1 MSGRKVLVLDNGA
14 YTMKA
19 GYADETQ
26 ARIIPNC
33 IVTRGKGDK
42 RSYIGDQLST
52 CTDFTGLYYKL
63 PFEKG
68 FLINWQN
75 EKEVWD
81 RIFSKDVLNCD
92 PKNTTLLITE
102 PCFNLPNVQQNYDEV
117 IFEAYE
123 FEAYYRTNVPW
134 LCIQNDTTSL
144 YMDRFCKFNEVPD
157 CALVVDSGYS
167 FTHIVPFVMG
177 RPILPAIRR
186 INIGGKLLTNH
197 LKEIVS
203 FRYWDMME
211 QTYIMNEV
219 KETCCFVSQNFLSDL
234 EICRRNPRD
243 NPILQ
248 EYVLPDF
255 SRNSKGYIREKK
267 RGGTYDQ
274 SDEQVL
280 YMNNERLSVP
290 EILFNPM
297 DVGMNQAGIPEVIVE
312 SINAIHSEMFPS
324 LSVNDVDLH
333 GLLYGNIILV
343 GGNSLFSGYKRRI
356 EKDLRFLAPTE
367 FEIRVGMSENP
378 ITYAWQ
384 GGAKFANST
393 EFNEKLVTRA
403 EFNEYGHNI
412 CLQRFGLGDDDD
424 IEMSE

>member
-14 YTMKA
+14 YSIKA

-26 ARIIPNC
+26 TRIIPNC

-102 PCFNLPNVQQNYDEV
+102 PCFNLPNVQQNYDEI

-123 FEAYYRTNVPW
+123 FEAYYRTIAPW

-144 YMDRFCKFNEVPD
+144 YKDRFYKSNEIPD

-167 FTHIVPFVMG
+167 FTHIIPFVMG

-219 KETCCFVSQNFLSDL
+219 KETCCFVSQDFLSDL
-234 EICRRNPRD
+234 EICRKNPRD

-255 SRNSKGYIREKK
+255 SRNSKGYIRK
-267 RGGTYDQ
+267 RGGMYDQ

-312 SINAIHSEMFPS
+312 SINATHS
-324 LSVNDVDLH
+324 DLH

-343 GGNSLFSGYKRRI
+343 GGNSLFSGYKKRI
-356 EKDLRFLAPTE
+356 EKDLRYLAPTE

-384 GGAKFANST
+384 GGAKFANSA
-393 EFNEKLVTRA
+393 EFNEKLVSRA

-424 IEMSE
+424 IEMTE